1 VSPGCELAYLQQ
13 QHSVASHIRLPAKH
27 TRVAIHLDG
36 KSQSAN
42 LPPESDVPGHHN
54 QSSNGYE
61 EQVRIPCTDV
71 LAFVLNHHSPGF
83 LVSRKHPL
91 REHDLGAEESD
102 DGRPRAPGD
111 QHRGGCN
118 HLSAPVPATPVH
130 AYEEYHQAREHH
142 KRAEQPE
149 AKKQIIELLENGEL
163 SVH

>member
-1 VSPGCELAYLQQ
+1 VSTGRKLAYLQQ
-13 QHSVASHIRLPAKH
+13 QHSIAAYIRLLAQHP
-27 TRVAIHLDG
+27 RIAIHLDG
-36 KSQSAN
+36 KPKAAD
-42 LPPESDVPGHHN
+42 LPPEGDVPGHRDHRGN
-54 QSSNGYE
+54 RHE
-61 EQVRIPCTDV
+61 EQVRVPCTDV
-71 LAFVLNHHSPGF
+71 LAFVLNYHPLGF